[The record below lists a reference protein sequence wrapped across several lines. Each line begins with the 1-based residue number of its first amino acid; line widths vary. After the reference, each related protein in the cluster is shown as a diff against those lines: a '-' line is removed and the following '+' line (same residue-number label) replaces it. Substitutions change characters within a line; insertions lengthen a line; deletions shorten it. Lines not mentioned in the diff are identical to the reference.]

1 LARLINPWKKKKL
14 AFKNKLLIRK
24 VKLSYVSSGVSMPPK
39 IEMPTN
45 YPFSIEIPIR
55 RIDLSLDVHVSFA
68 TILDIVMEAYL
79 AFFEHYKYNVLN
91 LKEKSVIFANAN
103 IAYQGELLYK
113 DAVKIDVAP
122 DNFTEKAFDLNF
134 RMTKNNETIPV
145 AFIKIRVLFFDYSI
159 KKVVS
164 IPSEFKSLFEKENN
178 TDKQGLSV
186 QNESLVWKEA
196 HKLVVKIYNF
206 TKNFP
211 KDEIDNLTSR
221 IRKSATSLPL
231 CIMEGISRKEKEELK
246 RFLAKCR
253 GYIEELRYYL
263 ILAND
268 LGYAD
273 TGQIINELNVLNDL
287 IIKHFK
293 SLANAKKE

>member
-1 LARLINPWKKKKL
+1 MAN
-14 AFKNKLLIRK
+14 
-24 VKLSYVSSGVSMPPK
+24 K
-39 IEMPTN
+39 IEMPSHF
-45 YPFSIEIPIR
+45 PFSIEVPIR

-79 AFFEHYKYNVLN
+79 AFFAHYKYNVLD
-91 LKEKSVIFANAN
+91 LKEKSVIFADAN

-113 DAVKIDVAP
+113 DIVKIDVAP
-122 DNFTEKAFDLNF
+122 DNFLEKAFDLNF

-159 KKVVS
+159 KKVV
-164 IPSEFKSLFEKENN
+164 PVPPDFKSLFQI
-178 TDKQGLSV
+178 TDSQSRQGFPIY
-186 QNESLVWKEA
+186 NESVIWKEA
-196 HKLVVKIYNF
+196 HKLVIKVYNF

-211 KDEIDNLTSR
+211 REEMENLTGR

-231 CIMEGISRKEKEELK
+231 CIMEGINRKEKEELK
-246 RFLAKCR
+246 KFLAKCR

-268 LGYAD
+268 LQYANSNQLL
-273 TGQIINELNVLNDL
+273 TELEDLNSL
-287 IIKHFK
+287 IIKHFRT
-293 SLANAKKE
+293 LINQKKE

>member
-1 LARLINPWKKKKL
+1 MS
-14 AFKNKLLIRK
+14 NK
-24 VKLSYVSSGVSMPPK
+24 V
-39 IEMPTN
+39 EMPTN

-79 AFFEHYKYNVLN
+79 AFFAHYKFNVLN

-113 DAVKIDVAP
+113 DIVKIDVVP
-122 DNFTEKAFDLNF
+122 DNFMEKAFDLNF

-159 KKVVS
+159 KKV
-164 IPSEFKSLFEKENN
+164 IPIPNEFKSLFEIES
-178 TDKQGLSV
+178 DRGKQALSV
-186 QNESLVWKEA
+186 QNESLVWKES

-211 KDEIDNLTSR
+211 KDELDNLTSR

-231 CIMEGISRKEKEELK
+231 TIMEGSTRKQKEDLA
-246 RFLAKCR
+246 RFLGKCR

-268 LGYAD
+268 LEYSNSSP
-273 TGQIINELNVLNDL
+273 ILKELENVNTLV
-287 IIKHFK
+287 IKHFK
-293 SLANAKKE
+293 TLINQKKD

>member
-1 LARLINPWKKKKL
+1 
-14 AFKNKLLIRK
+14 
-24 VKLSYVSSGVSMPPK
+24 MPPK
-39 IEMPTN
+39 VEMPTN

-159 KKVVS
+159 KKVVP

-178 TDKQGLSV
+178 TSKQGLSV

-273 TGQIINELNVLNDL
+273 TGSIINELNALNDL

>member
-1 LARLINPWKKKKL
+1 
-14 AFKNKLLIRK
+14 
-24 VKLSYVSSGVSMPPK
+24 MPNK
-39 IEMPTN
+39 IEMPSHF
-45 YPFSIEIPIR
+45 PFSIEIPIR

-79 AFFEHYKYNVLN
+79 AFFSNYKYNVLD
-91 LKEKSVIFANAN
+91 LKERSVIFANAN

-113 DAVKIDVAP
+113 DIVKIDVAP
-122 DNFTEKAFDLNF
+122 DNFMEKAFDLNF

-159 KKVVS
+159 KKVV
-164 IPSEFKSLFEKENN
+164 PVPQEFKSHFITAN
-178 TDKQGLSV
+178 TPDKQSLSIH
-186 QNESLVWKEA
+186 NESVAWKEA
-196 HKLVVKIYNF
+196 HKLVIKIYNF

-211 KDEIDNLTSR
+211 KEEIENLTGR

-231 CIMEGISRKEKEELK
+231 CIMEGINRKEKVELK
-246 RFLAKCR
+246 KFLAKCR

-268 LGYAD
+268 LQYANTNQLLTELED
-273 TGQIINELNVLNDL
+273 LNSLIINHFRTL
-287 IIKHFK
+287 I
-293 SLANAKKE
+293 NQKKE